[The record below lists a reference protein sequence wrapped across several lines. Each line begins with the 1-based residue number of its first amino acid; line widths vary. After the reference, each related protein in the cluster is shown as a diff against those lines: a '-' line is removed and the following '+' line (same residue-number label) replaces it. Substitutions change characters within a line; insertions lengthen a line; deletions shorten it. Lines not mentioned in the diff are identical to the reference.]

1 MASTEDT
8 KEEGSGSILPSGPPL
23 PTPTVTPERQITP
36 VSVGA
41 GECWGRGR
49 GWTQL
54 EDLSVWRKATV
65 SSGSVLILVCK
76 DNI

>member
-1 MASTEDT
+1 MTSTEDA
-8 KEEGSGSILPSGPPL
+8 EEEESGSILPSGPPL

-41 GECWGRGR
+41 E

-54 EDLSVWRKATV
+54 EDLSV
-65 SSGSVLILVCK
+65 
-76 DNI
+76 